1 MKKVFISVLFTAI
14 LSLLS
19 LALFSQVNRAT
30 YLNDIDATIYT
41 NSTHQIKATADNAL
55 RKEEANSTLFFSD
68 SGVKYLTPHTG
79 WSLTGNS
86 GTTAGTNFV
95 GTSDSVDFVSK
106 TNGIERMRI
115 LAHGGKIGIG
125 TSTPAQALD
134 VNGSI
139 QIEKNG
145 SFINFNNYYNAYFNL
160 NGHTSFHLSRDSY
173 NNRIIYMNDS
183 LVIPNFVQ
191 LVANA
196 GAGKVLTSDANG
208 LGSWQTPASTYWS
221 LTGNAGT
228 TAGTNFIGTTD
239 DISLIFKTK
248 NIERLRIDS
257 ASGNVGVGTP
267 SPLAKLDVVNTNTI
281 IPTLQLYS
289 NTTTYNAG
297 QDLAI
302 CVNNA
307 NSFNNFVVAHNG
319 QVGINTLP
327 SAAYFLDV
335 NGGIHS
341 STFARINGVSIGTMW
356 GGQPS
361 EINTDHTDTGND
373 LYLNYTNGGA
383 VGVSSNSV
391 HASAILDCESVTR
404 GFLPPQM
411 TTLQKLAIGTP
422 KEGLIVY
429 DLTLHQISYY
439 NGSTWVNL

>member
-191 LVANA
+191 LVTNA

-208 LGSWQTPASTYWS
+208 LGSWQTP
-221 LTGNAGT
+221 GG
-228 TAGTNFIGTTD
+228 
-239 DISLIFKTK
+239 
-248 NIERLRIDS
+248 
-257 ASGNVGVGTP
+257 
-267 SPLAKLDVVNTNTI
+267 
-281 IPTLQLYS
+281 
-289 NTTTYNAG
+289 
-297 QDLAI
+297 
-302 CVNNA
+302 
-307 NSFNNFVVAHNG
+307 
-319 QVGINTLP
+319 TLP
-327 SAAYFLDV
+327 SLNSVLHSGDST
-335 NGGIHS
+335 GGK
-341 STFARINGVSIGTMW
+341 SI
-356 GGQPS
+356 
-361 EINTDHTDTGND
+361 
-373 LYLNYTNGGA
+373 
-383 VGVSSNSV
+383 VVSSGDSLKFKTTGVPGTHIFSIANSNAFTSNFSWKLPFAQGGV
-391 HASAILDCESVTR
+391 NTFLNNDGGGNLSWTSPPVASSGTYTPTYANAFNITGSVSGNLFYAITPSGADTMVRVWGYVVVNHITTTNLYS
-404 GFLPPQM
+404 GFTFTLPIEAHNFITNCGAGFANQLQS
-411 TTLQKLAIGTP
+411 TTFSTGTVYVNVGAKTAEADWNSQVP
-422 KEGLIVY
+422 VSAQNLLINFTY
-429 DLTLHQISYY
+429 ML
-439 NGSTWVNL
+439 NK

>member
-1 MKKVFISVLFTAI
+1 MKKVFISAI

-191 LVANA
+191 LVTNA

-208 LGSWQTPASTYWS
+208 VGSWATPGGGNLVHAISTPTTS
-221 LTGNAGT
+221 ATVTLNDNQINIISPAGT
-228 TAGTNFIGTTD
+228 LAALTITFPNSPANKDFVEVTFDQVITSVTYAAGTGG
-239 DISLIFKTK
+239 
-248 NIERLRIDS
+248 
-257 ASGNVGVGTP
+257 A
-267 SPLAKLDVVNTNTI
+267 TI
-281 IPTLQLYS
+281 
-289 NTTTYNAG
+289 
-297 QDLAI
+297 
-302 CVNNA
+302 
-307 NSFNNFVVAHNG
+307 NG
-319 QVGINTLP
+319 Q
-327 SAAYFLDV
+327 
-335 NGGIHS
+335 
-341 STFARINGVSIGTMW
+341 INGVV
-356 GGQPS
+356 GGQKRW
-361 EINTDHTDTGND
+361 DYDTG
-373 LYLNYTNGGA
+373 TN
-383 VGVSSNSV
+383 
-391 HASAILDCESVTR
+391 
-404 GFLPPQM
+404 
-411 TTLQKLAIGTP
+411 
-422 KEGLIVY
+422 
-429 DLTLHQISYY
+429 
-439 NGSTWVNL
+439 TWY